1 MKKTK
6 INHYTDK
13 EALEFH
19 NNNKSG
25 KIEIISSKP
34 MTTKRDLALAYSP
47 GVAAPVRA
55 ISENPDK
62 AYDYTTKGNLVAVI
76 SNGSAILG
84 MGNLGALA
92 SKPVMEGKAVLFK
105 RFADIDS
112 IDIEIDSSDPEEIVK
127 SIKNIAKQKP
137 IVSVMGEVATSAAYM
152 ASLGSNYIFAQEGTI
167 TGSVGVLIL
176 SSEITELAKK
186 IGVSTEVIKSG
197 DLKASPSP
205 LEKMTPKAREQM
217 EKIVQEISKNF
228 INLVKK
234 ERKLDNNKT
243 QLISD
248 GRIFTGQSA
257 LQIGLIDSIGNIK
270 EAKEFLKTE
279 YNIDK
284 LPLLDFEI
292 IKKEKLTEKFLSLF
306 SGNFNASRFL
316 NLQGLISIWIPNV

>member
-1 MKKTK
+1 MKKISLNMLKKIRYKKTIFLVLVIFILAILISDKRYQKPHIAKITIDNIITQDSFRYEKLEELSQNKNTK
-6 INHYTDK
+6 AVIAFIN
-13 EALEFH
+13 
-19 NNNKSG
+19 
-25 KIEIISSKP
+25 
-34 MTTKRDLALAYSP
+34 SP
-47 GVAAPVRA
+47 GGTVVGG
-55 ISENPDK
+55 ETL
-62 AYDYTTKGNLVAVI
+62 Y
-76 SNGSAILG
+76 
-84 MGNLGALA
+84 
-92 SKPVMEGKAVLFK
+92 
-105 RFADIDS
+105 
-112 IDIEIDSSDPEEIVK
+112 K
-127 SIKNIAKQKP
+127 SIKNISQQKP

-152 ASLGSNYIFAQEGTI
+152 ASLGSNHIFAQEGTI

-186 IGVSTEVIKSG
+186 IGVSTEIIKSG

-217 EKIVQEISKNF
+217 EKIVKEISKNF
-228 INLVKK
+228 IDLVKK

-257 LQIGLIDSIGNIK
+257 VQTGLIDTIGNIK
-270 EAKEFLKTE
+270 EAKEYLKTE

-292 IKKEKLTEKFLSLF
+292 IKKEKLIEKFLSFF
-306 SGNFNASRFL
+306 SGNINASRFL